1 MGFKQP
7 DRPPT
12 LRRPRPVAAGDVT
25 IPLGNGRVV
34 KLSVLGGE
42 VVVTVGRQLPGVRR
56 HAVQPVASVHCPR
69 RHVAKLSRALAK
81 LA

>member
-1 MGFKQP
+1 MPYKQP

-12 LRRPRPVAAGDVT
+12 IRRSAPAAAGDVT
-25 IPLGNGRVV
+25 IALGNGRVV

-42 VVVTVGRQLPGVRR
+42 VVVTVGRHVPGLVR
-56 HAVQPVASVHCPR
+56 HAVTPLASVHCPR